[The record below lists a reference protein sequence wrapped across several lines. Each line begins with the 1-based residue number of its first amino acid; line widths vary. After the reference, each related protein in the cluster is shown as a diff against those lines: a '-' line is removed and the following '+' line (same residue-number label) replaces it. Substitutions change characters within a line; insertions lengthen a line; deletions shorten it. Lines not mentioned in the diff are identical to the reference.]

1 MSLRVGLIFAAVAV
15 LWGVPFALIEVAL
28 DHGAEPLL
36 IAWTRVAIGAAVL
49 LGLAAAQRKLRGL
62 RPYAGALVVI
72 AIADVALPFT
82 LVSFAQEHVSSSLAG
97 ILIAST
103 PLFVGALAGA
113 IDQRERPSR
122 RGWAG
127 LVLGFAG
134 VVALLGLQ
142 LSGELTAAAMLL
154 LAAIG
159 YAVAT
164 LLVRRLDDSL
174 TPLAVSALALGI
186 ATVLLAPGAA
196 VSLPTGATGRAW
208 AALAALGVLCT
219 GAAFALYYLLIAHV
233 GATRAALSVYLA
245 PIVSVFTGA
254 IALGEALTAGVLAG
268 LVLILTGSWLAR

>member
-1 MSLRVGLIFAAVAV
+1 MSMRVGLIFAAVAV

-49 LGLAAAQRKLRGL
+49 LGLAVAQRKLRGL

-103 PLFVGALAGA
+103 PLFVGAFAGA
-113 IDQRERPSR
+113 IDQRERPSG

-142 LSGELTAAAMLL
+142 LSGELSAAAMLL

-174 TPLAVSALALGI
+174 APLAVSALALGI

-196 VSLPTGATGRAW
+196 VSLPTGATGSAW
-208 AALAALGVLCT
+208 AALVALGVLCT